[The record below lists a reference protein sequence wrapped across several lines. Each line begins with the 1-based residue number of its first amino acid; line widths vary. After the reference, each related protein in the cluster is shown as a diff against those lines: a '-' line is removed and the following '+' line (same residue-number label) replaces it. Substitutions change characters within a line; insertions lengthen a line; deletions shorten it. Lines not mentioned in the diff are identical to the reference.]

1 MQFEK
6 RLCDMDKLGPFIEE
20 SINSGKKVKLTVT
33 GDSMYPL
40 LKSRVDT
47 VVLAIPLKKDEHK
60 VYKKYDIVF
69 YKRDN
74 GRYILHR
81 ILKEKDG
88 AFVIAGDNETIKE
101 YPVRKEQ
108 IIAKV
113 TGFERKNKFHSSDEL
128 FYRIYAFLW
137 VNLFP
142 IRHVI
147 LKIAFRIYRI
157 ILKIK
162 QKDERK

>member
-1 MQFEK
+1 MEFER
-6 RLCDMDKLGPFIEE
+6 RLCDMNELGPFIEE
-20 SINSGKKVKLTVT
+20 SIKSGKKVKLTVT

-40 LKSRVDT
+40 FKSRIDT
-47 VVLAIPLKKDEHK
+47 VVLAIPPKKDG
-60 VYKKYDIVF
+60 YALCKKYDIVF

-88 AFVIAGDNETIKE
+88 AFVIAGDNETVKE

-113 TGFERKNKFHSSDEL
+113 TGFIRKNKFHSSDEL

-137 VNLFP
+137 VNLFSLRP
-142 IRHVI
+142 LI
-147 LKIAFRIYRI
+147 LRLSFKIYGFV
-157 ILKIK
+157 
-162 QKDERK
+162 RKFKK

>member
-1 MQFEK
+1 MEFEK
-6 RLCDMDKLGPFIEE
+6 RLCDMDELGPFIEE
-20 SINSGKKVKLTVT
+20 SINLGKKVKLTVT

-47 VVLAIPLKKDEHK
+47 VVLAIPPKKDGY
-60 VYKKYDIVF
+60 VVCKKYDIVF

-88 AFVIAGDNETIKE
+88 AFVISGDNETVKE
-101 YPVRKEQ
+101 YPVRKDQ
-108 IIAKV
+108 IIGVV
-113 TGFERKNKFHSSDEL
+113 TGFIRKDKFYSPDEI

-137 VNLFP
+137 VNFFG
-142 IRHVI
+142 IRHI
-147 LKIAFRIYRI
+147 LLKLLFKIYR
-157 ILKIK
+157 LIK
-162 QKDERK
+162 RQK